1 MSRTARRGVIVLAA
15 LLVACGEREP
25 EIVDGDR
32 IVVGAAP
39 AVLERV
45 GPRLHRA
52 LEPTPF
58 ALPDAKAFELTEVDP
73 ASEAWAEARR
83 APQVLLIGGP
93 EDPWIVEALD
103 RRNVELA
110 QVPSQTELANV
121 WAPRQHV
128 LVLVLAP
135 DDTRGL
141 SERQLT
147 DLRGLY
153 DRRYRGYVVERM
165 YFPEGP
171 YNALADTLE
180 ERGGFELLVPV
191 GSRWTEEDD
200 VYLFEPPVND
210 SSGIARHLMVTWQS
224 PIPQGLQ
231 SDARA
236 LLTWRE
242 RIAAEHYPSPQ
253 RVERT
258 QVRGGPTTQRGSR
271 AIQLLGGW
279 RQGGQRGAFLMRGVV
294 CPVQDRMYL
303 IDGWMNAPV
312 QGGQEQ
318 MVEIES
324 ILNSFRCG
332 SAEG

>member
-1 MSRTARRGVIVLAA
+1 VRRWVVALAA
-15 LLVACGEREP
+15 LAVACSESEP
-25 EIVDGDR
+25 EIVDGDQ
-32 IVVGAAP
+32 IVVAASP
-39 AVLERV
+39 AVMERV
-45 GPRLHRA
+45 GTRLRRA

-58 ALPDAKAFELTEVDP
+58 ALPDARAFELTEVDP
-73 ASEAWAEARR
+73 TTEAWTEARR
-83 APQVLLIGGP
+83 AAQVLLIGGP
-93 EDPWIVEALD
+93 EDPWILDALE
-103 RRNVELA
+103 RRNVELPP
-110 QVPSQTELANV
+110 VPSDTELANV

-128 LVLVLAP
+128 LVLLLDPDNTRAP
-135 DDTRGL
+135 T
-141 SERQLT
+141 ERQLS

-191 GSRWTEEDD
+191 GSAWSVTDE
-200 VYLFEPPVND
+200 VYLFEPPVD
-210 SSGIARHLMVTWQS
+210 SSGIERHLMVTWQS
-224 PIPQGLQ
+224 PIPEGLQ

-236 LLTWRE
+236 LLGWRE
-242 RIAAEHYPSPQ
+242 RVAAEHYAAPQ
-253 RVERT
+253 SVDPT

-271 AIQLLGGW
+271 AIQLLGSW
-279 RQGGQRGAFLMRGVV
+279 RAQGVRGPFLMRGVV

-303 IDGWMNAPV
+303 IDGWMTAPE

-332 SAEG
+332 TAEG